1 MFEFF
6 AFQFTY
12 LLLYL
17 FVSNTSYYVEVE
29 NGALLC
35 DVMWLWKMILGG
47 HGKVLEKFYGKNV
60 WILAVMWQLDLVTSS
75 AVTSYIVACLCAVWM
90 VLELLSS

>member
-35 DVMWLWKMILGG
+35 DVM
-47 HGKVLEKFYGKNV
+47 
-60 WILAVMWQLDLVTSS
+60 
-75 AVTSYIVACLCAVWM
+75 
-90 VLELLSS
+90 